1 MTHPLRIQSV
11 QNVLAELERVS
22 ALSRDD
28 LKSFLQFGVPVYWA
42 DVLHQPLNA
51 PHPPQWCGAFAL
63 WNLHKVGLGLELR
76 WMFGPPNYGFCYK
89 LEQLAR
95 PALAAELGLPLPEP
109 GDIAYLD
116 KPYQHHATVV
126 CVEGDTVVT
135 VDGNQGPLQPIKRC
149 EHPLSHWTAFYS
161 IARLLE
167 PENIA

>member
-1 MTHPLRIQSV
+1 MTHPQRRQSV

-22 ALSRDD
+22 ALSLDER
-28 LKSFLQFGVPVYWA
+28 KSFLQFGVPVYWA

-51 PHPPQWCGAFAL
+51 PHPPQWCGALAL
-63 WNLHKVGLGLELR
+63 WNLHRAGLGLELR
-76 WMFGPPNYGFCYK
+76 WMFGPPHYGFCYK
-89 LEQLAR
+89 LEQLA
-95 PALAAELGLPLPEP
+95 PHVAPEP

-149 EHPLSHWTAFYS
+149 EHPIGHWTAFYS

-167 PENIA
+167 LENIA